1 MERLQTDALIATVS
15 NVMNFGFSDMIW
27 VTTVTR
33 RVDNN
38 NVMNLIF
45 EMWFG

>member
-1 MERLQTDALIATVS
+1 
-15 NVMNFGFSDMIW
+15 MIW